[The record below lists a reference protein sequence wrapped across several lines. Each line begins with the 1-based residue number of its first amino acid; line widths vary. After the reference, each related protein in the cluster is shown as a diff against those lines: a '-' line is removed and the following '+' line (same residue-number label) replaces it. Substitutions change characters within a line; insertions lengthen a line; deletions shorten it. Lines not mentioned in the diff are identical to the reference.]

1 MFNNRAGGLV
11 VLRRVAEPMTRTPA
25 SSGQWS
31 QCVSRSASAS
41 ALSPAAVDN
50 DRSNN
55 TKQHRS
61 SSSSSSSRLRLN
73 TNLSLFGPPGSG
85 KGSYGKHF
93 AKTLKIPLVTTS
105 DVLRK
110 LRPDLVELM
119 SDGKLVDDEVVGE
132 ALLEGLQLQL
142 RVDAER
148 GSNSPNSSSNNNHG
162 HRGYILDGFPRTLR
176 QVALMEDTWPESLQL
191 DTVVHLGVPDF
202 VCSSK
207 LLGRRACSKCGKSYN
222 VHGVDEEGWH
232 MPPHLPPKGHV
243 CESSSSSL
251 FAKDVDTSC
260 DWSVRREDDTHEIMG
275 ERLRV
280 YHQNADPILD
290 YIRNNNNNNSGGEK
304 NKNHHRY
311 RLLTLKPY
319 RGFDDLPGL
328 VEKLRKHV
336 GGG

>member
-1 MFNNRAGGLV
+1 M
-11 VLRRVAEPMTRTPA
+11 
-25 SSGQWS
+25 
-31 QCVSRSASAS
+31 S

-50 DRSNN
+50 DTSNDTSNN
-55 TKQHRS
+55 TKHN
-61 SSSSSSSRLRLN
+61 RLFKRKK
-73 TNLSLFGPPGSG
+73 NLSLFGPPGSG

-93 AKTLKIPLVTTS
+93 AKALNIPLVTTS

-110 LRPDLVELM
+110 LRPDLLELM

-132 ALLEGLQLQL
+132 TLLEGLQLELQL
-142 RVDAER
+142 QLQSRADDTEDC
-148 GSNSPNSSSNNNHG
+148 SNASKDNSTSNHGHG

-176 QVALMEDTWPESLQL
+176 QVALMEDTWPEMLQL

-207 LLGRRACSKCGKSYN
+207 LLGRRACSKCGRSYN
-222 VHGVDEEGWH
+222 VHGIDEDGWH

-243 CESSSSSL
+243 CESSELSPPSSSSSL
-251 FAKDVDTSC
+251 AKDAADYTSC
-260 DWSVRREDDTHEIMG
+260 DWSVRRDDDTAGIVG

-290 YIRNNNNNNSGGEK
+290 YIRKNNNSDDDEK

-311 RLLTLKPY
+311 HLITLNPY
-319 RGFDDLPGL
+319 RGFDDVPEL
-328 VEKLRKHV
+328 VEILRMHV
-336 GGG
+336 GG

>member
-1 MFNNRAGGLV
+1 MFHHKAGRLG
-11 VLRRVAEPMTRTPA
+11 VLRRAAEPATRKLA
-25 SSGQWS
+25 SSRQWL
-31 QCVSRSASAS
+31 QCTLRSAS

-50 DRSNN
+50 DRSNS
-55 TKQHRS
+55 TKQHH
-61 SSSSSSSRLRLN
+61 RLLN
-73 TNLSLFGPPGSG
+73 TTNLSLFGPPGSG

-93 AKTLKIPLVTTS
+93 AKALNIPLVTTS
-105 DVLRK
+105 DILRK

-119 SDGKLVDDEVVGE
+119 SDGKLVDDEVAGE
-132 ALLEGLQLQL
+132 TLLEGLQLELQL
-142 RVDAER
+142 QSR
-148 GSNSPNSSSNNNHG
+148 GDDTGGCSNSPKNNSNHG

-207 LLGRRACSKCGKSYN
+207 LLGRRACSKCGRSYN
-222 VHGVDEEGWH
+222 VHGVDGEGWH

-243 CESSSSSL
+243 CESSESSPSS
-251 FAKDVDTSC
+251 FAKEDADNTSC
-260 DWSVRREDDTHEIMG
+260 DWSVRRDDDTPDIVG

-290 YIRNNNNNNSGGEK
+290 YIRNNNSNGDSSDGDEK

-319 RGFDDLPGL
+319 RGFDDVPEL
-328 VEKLRKHV
+328 VETLRNYV
-336 GGG
+336 GG